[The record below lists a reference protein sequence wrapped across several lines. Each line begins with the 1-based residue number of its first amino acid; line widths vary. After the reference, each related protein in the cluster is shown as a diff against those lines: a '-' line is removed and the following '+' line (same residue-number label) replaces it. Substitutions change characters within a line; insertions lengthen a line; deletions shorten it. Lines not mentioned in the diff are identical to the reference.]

1 MGIGPDKYQVTT
13 TCGFDDD
20 EELSIPLAVGRNARL
35 VVALRGDIQPGDI
48 RRAVKMLE
56 ADVPC
61 FWLEMLAREEK
72 P

>member
-20 EELSIPLAVGRNARL
+20 EELSIPLALGRNARL

-48 RRAVKMLE
+48 RRAIRMLD
-56 ADVPC
+56 DVPGY
-61 FWLEMLAREEK
+61 WLELLAREEK